1 MMMIMMMM
9 VRWVEATESRRRL
22 ADGREE
28 QLKLRLAVSDKE

>member
-1 MMMIMMMM
+1 MMIMMMM
-9 VRWVEATESRRRL
+9 LRWVEATESRRRL